1 MVAVTE
7 HGVRVDVRPRDEDEA
22 ALEIAASE
30 GLDGSGWAAAERSAH
45 QLAGS
50 AGTFGYAA
58 ASDRARSLE
67 RLLGEASATGSGS
80 PNPAALGE
88 ARQLL
93 VPAGPWLAGA
103 NTLQP
108 WLWRRLR
115 GCADCCE
122 IETGG

>member
-1 MVAVTE
+1 MTGSQLPVPP
-7 HGVRVDVRPRDEDEA
+7 RPERMATMLSAMAKRARQTNLIRAAEIGA

-93 VPAGPWLAGA
+93 DQLIDELAGE
-103 NTLQP
+103 P
-108 WLWRRLR
+108 
-115 GCADCCE
+115 DFD
-122 IETGG
+122 